1 MAGTYL
7 LRARARDPSAVT
19 TILRIL
25 RAPLAVT
32 RQMTGGDAGEPDAPS
47 AQQTGRRKSRE
58 DG

>member
-1 MAGTYL
+1 MAGTYSF
-7 LRARARDPSAVT
+7 RARARNSSAVT

-32 RQMTGGDAGEPDAPS
+32 GQTTGCDAGEPDAPS